1 MYIYNIGERSINRS
15 ATRLT
20 GLARGLL
27 RHFVRV
33 CEPVFNG
40 RISTVFNGRIKTF
53 HHMIWFLRAHTS
65 ECARQHS
72 CSPPASA
79 PTKEWIYFRFS
90 IEESLD
96 WFIQNHRFFKI
107 QLTDRFIIANPK
119 YIMLPRIDWLTP
131 RMVTIFSK
139 NIHHFWHKYPSSLV
153 TIHPL

>member
-79 PTKEWIYFRFS
+79 PNKEWIYFRLKNLLIDSFKSIDFS
-90 IEESLD
+90 RLNWRIGSSSRTLNTSCCQE
-96 WFIQNHRFFKI
+96 
-107 QLTDRFIIANPK
+107 LTDWHRGWSPYLVKISIIFG
-119 YIMLPRIDWLTP
+119 T
-131 RMVTIFSK
+131 
-139 NIHHFWHKYPSSLV
+139 NIHHL
-153 TIHPL
+153 